1 MDPDRFWKFLG
12 SCFET
17 RVDAPIELVP
27 SDSRRVHSV
36 AGSKSAL
43 DPDRCCPGSSVAT
56 ELQLHLDKKKVNQH

>member
-1 MDPDRFWKFLG
+1 MDPDGFWKFSS

-17 RVDAPIELVP
+17 RVDAPMELVP

-43 DPDRCCPGSSVAT
+43 DPDRCCPGPRTAV
-56 ELQLHLDKKKVNQH
+56 DC